1 VSLPAVRRTLLLAGP
16 ALIAGLLVAPSL
28 PPSRIFAAS
37 IAWYLALILFA
48 GALCVLVTLKAGRA
62 AAVAVLALGLG
73 APIVLTALP
82 APPEIAVHLPCPRNW
97 GWLPTWQLRSSPMGS
112 VSFTVDG
119 APIKVCYGRPAA
131 RGRIMLG
138 GSRIPFGQL
147 WRTGANEPTTIITP
161 IPLEVAEVP
170 VPAGR
175 ATLYTIPGP
184 ESWEVIL
191 NRATSQWGIESEY
204 TERVRAEE
212 LGRSIVRS
220 ERGAAPVERL
230 TLAPDRRPDDLVD
243 LVLAWETTRVRIPVR
258 RSRP

>member
-1 VSLPAVRRTLLLAGP
+1 MSLPAVRRTLLLAGP
-16 ALIAGLLVAPSL
+16 ALIAGLLVAPAL

-37 IAWYLALILFA
+37 VAWYLILVLFA
-48 GALCVLVTLKAGRA
+48 GALCVLVARVAGRV
-62 AAVAVLALGLG
+62 AAVAVLVLGFG

-82 APPEIAVHLPCPRNW
+82 ARPEIAVHLPCPRNW

-119 APIKVCYGRPAA
+119 APVKVCYGRPAR
-131 RGRIMLG
+131 RGRTMLG
-138 GSRIPFGQL
+138 GRRIPFGRL

-175 ATLYTIPGP
+175 ASLYTIPGP

-191 NRATSQWGIESEY
+191 NRSTAQWGIESEY
-204 TERVRAEE
+204 TERVRALE
-212 LGRSIVRS
+212 LGRSIVGS

-230 TLAPDRRPDDLVD
+230 TLAIDRRPDDLVD

>member
-1 VSLPAVRRTLLLAGP
+1 
-16 ALIAGLLVAPSL
+16 
-28 PPSRIFAAS
+28 
-37 IAWYLALILFA
+37 
-48 GALCVLVTLKAGRA
+48 
-62 AAVAVLALGLG
+62 
-73 APIVLTALP
+73 
-82 APPEIAVHLPCPRNW
+82 
-97 GWLPTWQLRSSPMGS
+97 
-112 VSFTVDG
+112 
-119 APIKVCYGRPAA
+119 
-131 RGRIMLG
+131 MLG
-138 GSRIPFGQL
+138 GRRIPFGRL

-230 TLAPDRRPDDLVD
+230 TIAPDRRPDDLVD

-258 RSRP
+258 RSHP